1 MNIVDLLTD
10 DQEQQRKTRQVFG
23 IVVGLVTN
31 NQDPQGLGRIKVK
44 FPWLSDSTESDWTK
58 IMTFMAGQDR
68 GAVFLPEVNDEVL
81 VAFEHGD
88 INFPYVL
95 GGVWNSQAEPPEKNA
110 DGNNNVRKIRSR
122 SGHEIIFRDDHT
134 GRQEQIEIRS
144 NGGHSV
150 LLSDAAGAEQITIKD
165 KTGGNY
171 IEVDSTS
178 NRITIKSS
186 ATLSIKSNVIE
197 IESEGIMTIKASG
210 ALNIQG
216 AIIKLN

>member
-10 DQEQQRKTRQVFG
+10 DQEQQRKTRRVIG
-23 IVVGLVTN
+23 VVVGLVTN
-31 NQDPQGLGRIKVK
+31 NHDPDGLGRVKVK
-44 FPWLSDSTESDWTK
+44 FPWLSDGTESDWTK
-58 IMTFMAGQDR
+58 IVSFMAGKDR

-95 GGVWNSQAEPPEKNA
+95 GALWNSQAQPPEKNA
-110 DGNNNVRKIRSR
+110 DGKNNVRKIRSR
-122 SGHEIIFRDDHT
+122 SGHEVIFRDDSVAQ
-134 GRQEQIEIRS
+134 QEQIEIRS

-150 LLSDAAGAEQITIKD
+150 LLSDAAGAEQILIKD
-165 KTGGNY
+165 KSGGNY
-171 IEVDSTS
+171 VKIDSMTNS
-178 NRITIKSS
+178 ITVESS
-186 ATLSIKSNVIE
+186 VSLSIKSKMIE

-210 ALNIQG
+210 PLNVQG